1 MTTIACDGK
10 SMASDGQG
18 DVADTIVVRTRCK
31 IERLADGSLLGFAG
45 NGHDGALL
53 AAFLSDETAK
63 PPKLDECAALRLFP
77 DGSLHYISEPGRH
90 IAVDPPC
97 AIGSGMQ
104 FALGAMEAGS
114 SPKEAVEIACRRDPF
129 SGGKIAVLSP

>member
-31 IERLADGSLLGFAG
+31 I
-45 NGHDGALL
+45 
-53 AAFLSDETAK
+53 
-63 PPKLDECAALRLFP
+63 
-77 DGSLHYISEPGRH
+77 
-90 IAVDPPC
+90 
-97 AIGSGMQ
+97 
-104 FALGAMEAGS
+104 
-114 SPKEAVEIACRRDPF
+114 